1 MVKAQACSPEPL
13 EQPWDGHCLGLH
25 GLCDPQHPRP
35 SSSLACVW
43 WMGSSEVALLSLLK
57 EGWSPLGQLGT
68 FQSRKPYPELFLPL
82 RKRGRGITGEGA
94 SLLEGLC
101 TFDSGAVWVG
111 VISRGLKRGYPA
123 DAVWVGLAVG
133 SCLGNKGGKAF
144 LSGRQAANWHVHVWP
159 SMCLSSKAVCDLR
172 AAPHGCRKDHLLLK
186 YSTSKL
192 TCWVRI
198 CPVLVSV
205 YNELHNAS

>member
-13 EQPWDGHCLGLH
+13 EQHRDERCLGSH

-35 SSSLACVW
+35 FSSLACVMDGQQW
-43 WMGSSEVALLSLLK
+43 GSSSVPAKRRVIPTRSVGHHPVPQALPRAVPTPEEK
-57 EGWSPLGQLGT
+57 GT
-68 FQSRKPYPELFLPL
+68 GFM
-82 RKRGRGITGEGA
+82 GEGA

-101 TFDSGAVWVG
+101 TFDSRAAWVG
-111 VISRGLKRGYPA
+111 VISRGLKRDYPA
-123 DAVWVGLAVG
+123 DAVWVGLALG

-144 LSGRQAANWHVHVWP
+144 LSGGQAANWHVRVWP
-159 SMCLSSKAVCDLR
+159 SMCLSSKAVCDSC

-198 CPVLVSV
+198 CPVLVFV
-205 YNELHNAS
+205 HNELHNAS